1 MKSQK
6 QFQGLLA
13 KPNILYSPFSCNA
26 DQACQTQECP
36 IRVNNAEQCARCCTL
51 FGANAGSYV
60 VNNSGN
66 CRQAD
71 DPFFY
76 DSIVGQCLCYTN
88 STPVEAD
95 PQEPIYP
102 QTQTYQLFR
111 IEKGNDNEILTP
123 PPPPPSPSAPIQ
135 ETNVEFE
142 NSEIDNDNSE
152 TDINNSETD
161 IDIDNSDLGIG
172 NSELELIID
181 SN

>member
-1 MKSQK
+1 MKSTK

-13 KPNILYSPFSCNA
+13 KPKILYSPFSCNA
-26 DQACQTQECP
+26 DQSCQTQECP
-36 IRVNNAEQCARCCTL
+36 IRVNSAEQCAKCCTL

-88 STPVEAD
+88 STPAEAD
-95 PQEPIYP
+95 PQEPSYP

-111 IEKGNDNEILTP
+111 IEKSEANEIPGTP
-123 PPPPPSPSAPIQ
+123 PSSPFDS
-135 ETNVEFE
+135 
-142 NSEIDNDNSE
+142 
-152 TDINNSETD
+152 DINIEIEPTDSSTNNSNSGM
-161 IDIDNSDLGIG
+161 INSDTSMSNLDSDADADMN
-172 NSELELIID
+172 NSELELIIN